1 MGSHVAIS
9 LGYRRADRKERNS
22 TFSLCDRLFFLFWFL
37 IFLSYEKKKK
47 AGAKAPN
54 SKIALTLLKRGCGV
68 CSATVLCGLCAC
80 YSWTSPACLR
90 LPGPPPPLQ
99 PSTAPHPALED
110 RCGNCI
116 THLAFSTARH
126 ICLSGYAKTST
137 RLQVQEHRLLSSL

>member
-1 MGSHVAIS
+1 MLGLQAPMEQQIAIL
-9 LGYRRADRKERNS
+9 LGTMPSQK
-22 TFSLCDRLFFLFWFL
+22 
-37 IFLSYEKKKK
+37 EKKKK

-110 RCGNCI
+110 HCGNCI